1 MSYAETGYRFPIRVF
16 PEAEAARLLAE
27 LRRSEALA
35 GGRLDARMNQK
46 PHLLFPWMDQLVR
59 HPAVLDAV
67 EGVIGPNIFC
77 WASQFFQKGAGDAAF
92 VSWHQDGNY
101 WGLSSADVV
110 TAWIAL
116 TPSTP
121 LSGNMRVVPGT
132 HLKPMP
138 HNDTF
143 AEQNMLSRGQEIAVA
158 VNEADAVDITLAPGE
173 MSLHHVLIVHGSEPN
188 RAAWPRVGFAVRY
201 VPTHVR
207 QLNGERDS
215 ALLVRGEDRFGHFE
229 HELPPEGDLHPAA
242 VARHAAIVDRK
253 LEVLYAGATQA
264 GKRAPVQP
272 VS

>member
-1 MSYAETGYRFPIRVF
+1 MAYADTGYRFPIRVF

-27 LRRSEALA
+27 LRGSEALV
-35 GGRLDARMNQK
+35 GGRLTGRLNQK

-67 EGVIGPNIFC
+67 QSVIGPDIFC
-77 WASQFFQKGAGDAAF
+77 WASQFFMKGAGDAAY

-132 HLKPMP
+132 HLKPVP
-138 HNDTF
+138 HADTF
-143 AEQNMLSRGQEIAVA
+143 AADNLLSRGQEIAVE
-158 VNEADAVDITLAPGE
+158 VNEAEAVDITLAPGE

-188 RAAWPRVGFAVRY
+188 RATWPRVGFAVRY

-215 ALLVRGEDRFGHFE
+215 ALLVRGEDRFGHFA
-229 HELPPEGDLHPAA
+229 HELPPEGDLHPDA
-242 VARHAAIVDRK
+242 VARHAAIVDAK
-253 LEVLYAGATQA
+253 LEVLYAGAAQA
-264 GKRAPVQP
+264 GKRENAA
-272 VS
+272 